1 MQIRGQIGSCG
12 NREVFVGFA
21 PAGTLAAL
29 SFADV
34 LDEASGS
41 GYQRRF
47 SREHSLEFKRYIQ
60 SAGATSIP
68 LTFNLR
74 QQLSQHWRVER
85 HPEGLATL
93 VVDETSSPVLA
104 QVDGQHRLGFLQGSP
119 ITFAFMTY
127 IGLTVAEEME
137 VFRTING
144 KAKGLSGSLLD
155 FTEARLLGEDLPLVN
170 PDLFVA
176 LKLHEDARS
185 PWFQRLDLGGDKT
198 VGMKR
203 VASLRMMQFSVK
215 RLIRAAQ
222 WPVPHAGAALAEIAI
237 DFWRAVATV
246 LPTEW
251 ANPRKHMVVKGIGVY
266 ALMSLAGT
274 FVREAGESGI
284 QPSQDLFISKLS
296 DFVDRIDWSND
307 GPLHGF
313 GGGAGADAALEM
325 LLQTRRSVFNQYRA
339 HA

>member
-1 MQIRGQIGSCG
+1 M
-12 NREVFVGFA
+12 GFA

-60 SAGATSIP
+60 SPGATSIP

-74 QQLSQHWRVER
+74 SHLSQHWRIER
-85 HPEGLATL
+85 DAGGMASLL
-93 VVDETSSPVLA
+93 VDEGCGPVLS

-119 ITFAFMTY
+119 IAFAFMTFL
-127 IGLTVAEEME
+127 GLSVDEEME

-176 LKLHEDARS
+176 LKLHEDSRS

-203 VASLRMMQFSVK
+203 IASLRTMQFAVK
-215 RLIRAAQ
+215 RLVRAAQ
-222 WPVPHAGAALAEIAI
+222 WDTPLHATALADLAI

-246 LPTEW
+246 LPAEW
-251 ANPRKHMVVKGIGVY
+251 ANPRKYMVVKGIGVY

-274 FVREAGESGI
+274 FAREARAEGVA
-284 QPSQDLFISKLS
+284 PTNDLFIAKLS

-325 LLQTRRSVFNQYRA
+325 LLQTRKSVFNQYRA